1 MMKCLMRRS
10 LITTLMLCFPAV
22 TAFGQGTATVFGQ
35 VSDAS
40 GAVIPGVRVTVTNV
54 NTNARRE
61 TIADEQGGFLI
72 ASLPVGVYRVEAE
85 QNGFK
90 RYVEQNVQL
99 QVDERRAIN
108 VTMQAGAISESI
120 SVTSNS
126 VQVETRSGALK
137 EVIDSARI
145 VQLPLNGRNALELQR
160 LVPGA
165 GGVAAADQAQ
175 NQSLSVNGSRTN
187 SNNYSLD
194 GGDNHDPYFNT
205 PAVFPNPDALQEFS
219 IQTSSYSAATG
230 RNAGAVINAVT
241 KSGTNQFHGSAFEF
255 LRNEKLNARS
265 FFALTT
271 PPFKRNQFGGAFGG
285 PVKRDQTFF
294 FVAYQGWRERSAPG
308 TVTAIVPTAEQ
319 RRGNLAGL
327 GRTIRDPLTGQP
339 FPGNVIPGSRL
350 HPASQKFLEAFVPL
364 PNAADGRLITAS
376 GERFDQ
382 DQVITKIDHHLTRD
396 NTLTGRLLWNADTKR
411 EATGN
416 LPGFF
421 AAIEYAN
428 WNVAITDTHVFSP
441 ALLNVVRFTFNDIDR
456 RQLPVTP
463 GDVNWIDFGA
473 KFTRTFK
480 DDAPSAIHTVLDGYF
495 TAFTRFPLNHFRQN
509 YNFADDL
516 TWTRGNHQLQ
526 LGGSLTRS
534 ILDLQELFRGDP
546 FVQFRNNFT
555 GDALADFLLGRPSQV
570 EQIAEDANNP
580 RAWEIGLYAQDDWKA
595 SQRLTLNLGLRWEPY
610 LPFTDPPDRF
620 SQFRSG
626 AQSSVFP
633 TAPRGNV
640 FPGDAGIS
648 DSMLK
653 RRFGNFAPR
662 FGFAWD
668 IFGNGKTGL
677 RGGYGVFYSQ
687 IRQQAHN
694 QISTNQPFSLKL
706 TINDLPQGLDNPY
719 AATGNPFPFELP
731 AGDAARNYR
740 FIRPLAITMFDPDF
754 RNAVVQQWN
763 LNVQQELF
771 GSYVFTAAY
780 VASKGN
786 HLFMQQ
792 EVNPARPGAGA
803 VNARR
808 IYAPDFANITN
819 QTAIGNSTYH
829 SLQLSVNKR
838 FTNSFTLLASHT
850 WSKLLD
856 NASADGGQPA
866 NPYDLRAEKGLS
878 GLDVAHRFV
887 ASFVYELPKFNGAPG
902 LVRHTLGGW
911 QMNGIVALQ
920 SGIPFSVVS
929 GRDNSQ
935 SGVNQDRANLVGE
948 PKLDAGRSHQEL
960 IDRYFNTAAF
970 AQNPT
975 GAFGTAGR
983 NILRGPG
990 FANVD
995 FGLGKDVP
1003 LFWEGHRL
1011 QFRGEFFNL
1020 FNRVNFANPN
1030 NNLSSA
1036 QFGRIT
1042 GTAGAPRVI
1051 QFGLKYVF

>member
-1 MMKCLMRRS
+1 MKS
-10 LITTLMLCFPAV
+10 LLQQLIITTFMLFCLAV
-22 TAFGQGTATVFGQ
+22 TGLAQGTATVFGR
-35 VSDAS
+35 VNDAN
-40 GAVIPGVRVTVTNV
+40 GAVIPGAKVTVTNV
-54 NTNARRE
+54 NTNAQRE
-61 TIADEQGGFLI
+61 TVTDEQGNFLI
-72 ASLPVGVYRVEAE
+72 SSLPVGVYRVEAE
-85 QNGFK
+85 QRGFK

-99 QVDERRAIN
+99 QVDEQRQLN
-108 VTMQAGAISESI
+108 VVLQTGALSESV
-120 SVTSNS
+120 SVTSDP
-126 VQVETRSGALK
+126 VQVETRTGALK

-175 NQSLSVNGSRTN
+175 NQSLSINGTRTN

-205 PAVFPNPDALQEFS
+205 PAIFPNPDALQEFS
-219 IQTSSYSAATG
+219 IQTSAYSAATG
-230 RNAGAVINAVT
+230 RNAGAVVNAVT

-271 PPFKRNQFGGAFGG
+271 PPFKRNQFGGTFGG
-285 PVKRDQTFF
+285 PIKRDRTFF

-308 TVTAIVPTAEQ
+308 TVSTTVPTAEQ
-319 RRGNLAGL
+319 RRGNFGSRA
-327 GRTIRDPLTGQP
+327 IRDPLTNQP
-339 FPGNVIPGSRL
+339 FPGNVIPASRL
-350 HPASQKFLEAFVPL
+350 HPASQQFLEAFVPL
-364 PNAADGRLITAS
+364 PNAANGRFSFAS
-376 GERFDQ
+376 QQKFDQ
-382 DQVITKIDHHLTRD
+382 DQLITKLDHHFGKN
-396 NTLTGRLLWNADTKR
+396 NTLTGRLLRNSETR
-411 EATGN
+411 QEATGN

-421 AAIEYAN
+421 AAIEYDN
-428 WNVAITDTHVFSP
+428 WNVAVTDTHVFSP
-441 ALLNVVRFTFNDIDR
+441 TLLNIVRFTFNDIDR
-456 RQLPVTP
+456 RQLSVVP
-463 GDVNWIDFGA
+463 GNKTWVDFGA
-473 KFTRTFK
+473 KFTRTFTA
-480 DDAPSAIHTVLDGYF
+480 DAPAAMHTMVDGYF
-495 TAFTRFPLNHFRQN
+495 NAFSRFPLNHFRQN

-526 LGGSLTRS
+526 FGGTVTRS
-534 ILDLQELFRGDP
+534 LLNLQELFRGDP

-595 SQRLTLNLGLRWEPY
+595 ARALTLNLGLRWEPY
-610 LPFTDPPDRF
+610 LPFVDTKDRF

-626 AQSSVFP
+626 VQSTVFP

-640 FPGDAGIS
+640 FPGDAGIPR
-648 DSMLK
+648 SMIGS
-653 RRFGNFAPR
+653 RYGNFAPR

-668 IFGNGKTGL
+668 IFGNGKSSL
-677 RGGYGVFYSQ
+677 RGGYGLFYSQ

-719 AATGNPFPFELP
+719 AATGNPFPFKP
-731 AGDAARNYR
+731 PSGDAVKNYR
-740 FIRPLAITMFDPDF
+740 FIRPLTITMWDPDF

-763 LNVQQELF
+763 LSVQQELF
-771 GSYVFTAAY
+771 GGYVFTTAY
-780 VASKGN
+780 VGSKGN
-786 HLFMQQ
+786 HLFMAQ

-819 QTAIGNSTYH
+819 QTAVGNSTYH

-838 FTNSFTLLASHT
+838 FTNGFTLLASHT

-856 NASADGGQPA
+856 NASSDGDAPS
-866 NPYDLRAEKGLS
+866 NPYNLRAEKGLS
-878 GLDVAHRFV
+878 NLDVAHRFV
-887 ASFVYELPKFNGAPG
+887 ASFVYELPRFKDAPR
-902 LVRHTLGGW
+902 LLRYLFGGW
-911 QMNGIVALQ
+911 QTNGIISLQ
-920 SGIPFSVVS
+920 SGRPFSVVS

-935 SGVNQDRANLVGE
+935 SGVNADRADLTGN
-948 PKLDAGRSHQEL
+948 PRLDTGRARQEL

-970 AQNPT
+970 AQNQT
-975 GAFGTAGR
+975 GTFGTSGR

-990 FANVD
+990 FASVD
-995 FGLGKDVP
+995 FGLDKEIP
-1003 LFWEGHRL
+1003 LFWEGHEL
-1011 QFRGEFFNL
+1011 QFRAEFFNL
-1020 FNRVNFANPN
+1020 FNRVNLGNPN
-1030 NNLSSA
+1030 NNLGSA
-1036 QFGRIT
+1036 QFGQIT
-1042 GTAGAPRVI
+1042 SSGDPRVI